1 MTITDKQID
10 KLDSLIIEGIIALTS
25 LQQGQKNYI
34 DKVNDTIKGF
44 CVENGEAI
52 PEWIDLTI
60 PPIYVGDEEQ
70 TKQSAKE
77 YYPKLLPHLLSIL
90 RELQS
95 QYYSRMQLDEIRK
108 QTEESSRQTVEAQ
121 KQTKETQKANKWTKR
136 ALGIS
141 GVAVVVS
148 IIAVCLST
156 CTRTIKIDET
166 QFQEMKQHS
175 LIDSIAKRD
184 TLLSM
189 TPYKTYSMIRLNPMI
204 L

>member
-34 DKVNDTIKGF
+34 DKVNDTIKDF

-60 PPIYVGDEEQ
+60 PPIYVGDEEH

-108 QTEESSRQTVEAQ
+108 QTDESSRQTIEAQ
-121 KQTKETQKANKWTKR
+121 KQTEETQKANKQTVK
-136 ALGIS
+136 ALIIS
-141 GVAVVVS
+141 GLAVVVS
-148 IIAVCLST
+148 IAAVCLST
-156 CTRTIKIDET
+156 CTRTIRVDES
-166 QFQEMKQHS
+166 QYQEIKQHC
-175 LIDSIAKRD
+175 LIDSAIMKD
-184 TLLSM
+184 SL
-189 TPYKTYSMIRLNPMI
+189 
-204 L
+204 

>member
-10 KLDSLIIEGIIALTS
+10 KLESLIIEGVIALTY

-34 DKVNDTIKGF
+34 DKVNNIIKGF

-60 PPIYVGDEEQ
+60 PPIYVGDEEH

-108 QTEESSRQTVEAQ
+108 QTDESSRQTIEAQ
-121 KQTKETQKANKWTKR
+121 KQTIETQKSNKWTIW
-136 ALGIS
+136 ALVIS
-141 GVAVVVS
+141 GFAVVVS
-148 IIAVCLST
+148 IVAVCLST
-156 CTRTIKIDET
+156 CTRTIKLDET
-166 QFQEMKQHS
+166 QYKEMKQHC
-175 LIDSIAKRD
+175 LVDSIITRD
-184 TLLSM
+184 SLYFK
-189 TPYKTYSMIRLNPMI
+189 P
-204 L
+204 